1 MRLDNVHTVFA
12 RHAAFRGRTA
22 KGELPICKHRLR
34 PDALFAQVLVSAQLV
49 RMEVVDSGL
58 VSGSVRRSNRMLDK
72 QSLGLRRAASFDQ

>member
-1 MRLDNVHTVFA
+1 MNF
-12 RHAAFRGRTA
+12 
-22 KGELPICKHRLR
+22 CKHRLR
-34 PDALFAQVLVSAQLV
+34 PDALFAQVLVSAQFV